1 MGAAFRRPVVGHIV
15 RQAAIVAIL
24 IAGAAAYLLAFA
36 RPRPSWIEAGF
47 WFEPPVAFESNR
59 LGASLTAPEI
69 AIIESVARAE
79 LRDAFRGLPIAV
91 SDRHDA
97 RYTLRV
103 VQEVSDL
110 RFKRRVG
117 VAGQSRGISGFGGS
131 GSVSFDFLAN
141 GAMAWAPDD
150 ADRAAL
156 VAAIGRGIGRTAV
169 HEFTHQ
175 ILPTVP
181 IHDSR
186 DAQSYEYASA
196 ARSAQYIGPMH
207 WDLARPLL
215 EQRLGSSM
223 LSARKAGRSP

>member
-1 MGAAFRRPVVGHIV
+1 V
-15 RQAAIVAIL
+15 RARLAIAGCL
-24 IAGAAAYLLAFA
+24 IAGAAAYAFHAA
-36 RPRPSWIEAGF
+36 RSQPPPAEAGL
-47 WFEPPVAFESNR
+47 WFDEVAFSSNR
-59 LGASLTAPEI
+59 LGQPLTPAEI
-69 AIIESVARAE
+69 ATIEDVARSE
-79 LRDAFRGLPIAV
+79 VRDAFRGLRITL

-103 VQEVSDL
+103 AQEVLDH
-110 RFKRRVG
+110 RFKRDVG

-150 ADRAAL
+150 AGRAEL

-175 ILPTVP
+175 ILPTAP

-186 DAQSYEYASA
+186 DDRSYEYASA
-196 ARSAQYIGPMH
+196 ARPAQYYGAMH
-207 WDLARPLL
+207 WDFARPLL

-223 LSARKAGRSP
+223 LSARDSVPSSTR

>member
-1 MGAAFRRPVVGHIV
+1 MLTR
-15 RQAAIVAIL
+15 AAIVACL
-24 IAGAAAYLLAFA
+24 VAATAAYTLYEKRS
-36 RPRPSWIEAGF
+36 RPGSVEAGL
-47 WFEPPVAFESNR
+47 WFDEVTFSSNR
-59 LGASLTAPEI
+59 LGEPLTPGEVAT
-69 AIIESVARAE
+69 IEAVARAE
-79 LRDAFRGLPIAV
+79 VREAFHGLRITLSG
-91 SDRHDA
+91 RHDA
-97 RYTLRV
+97 LYTLHV
-103 VQEVSDL
+103 MQDVLDL
-110 RFKRRVG
+110 RFKRAVG
-117 VAGQSRGISGFGGS
+117 VAGQSRGIAGFGGS

-150 ADRAAL
+150 ASREEL
-156 VAAIGRGIGRTAV
+156 VTAIGRGIGRTAV

-223 LSARKAGRSP
+223 LSARKTGRSP